1 MRPEGGIITGCD
13 IFQFPNESFAQC
25 GRRRR
30 AKDWPWDR
38 FSALPVRK
46 MDPTAVQQDFLA
58 GRRFSIPAV
67 WAGGAVRSGAST
79 SSSPAMPT
87 NVNRAYRRA

>member
-13 IFQFPNESFAQC
+13 ILEFPNESIAQC

-38 FSALPVRK
+38 FRASPVRRNGS
-46 MDPTAVQQDFLA
+46 DRRSAGLSCWAAVFRFL
-58 GRRFSIPAV
+58 
-67 WAGGAVRSGAST
+67 RSG
-79 SSSPAMPT
+79 
-87 NVNRAYRRA
+87 RAVP